1 MFKSIQWKILTLFI
15 LLTLSVMIFVAVF
28 SANGISR
35 YYHEQ
40 FTLDM
45 KENTFTESMTEQL
58 KSASERS
65 FSELC
70 DLLGKFSVRIG
81 IDSYRDLYVLSGHDA
96 SMLYTLSG
104 RELSKDYEITENVL
118 SAMSGNVGS
127 TINRHGSVMDYA
139 VPIKSGNE
147 VSYIIYV
154 TDTKMEMYEV
164 MRSILGNMFLALVIG
179 IFISVVLGF
188 VLSKTLIRPLKRLQ
202 SSASQMAEGHFTGK
216 IKVNNDD
223 EIGSLTKD
231 FNYMSE
237 ALETSMI
244 QMAAEK
250 NKVETVLLYMT
261 DGVMAFDS
269 DGLLIHINPAANR
282 LLGISEG
289 DIKGFDSFF
298 ASLDTDISMGQ
309 FLYLATEPFE
319 RSIDIAGKHFRVY
332 FAPLEKNG
340 KVSGV
345 VTVFHD
351 YTRQQKLDEARR
363 EFVANVSHELRT
375 PITVVK
381 SYAETLMDYR
391 EHDETEEHFL
401 NVINEET
408 DRMTRLIRDLLALSK
423 LDNNKEMQKL
433 PFSLPE
439 LVNSVC
445 ERVAIE
451 ASEHSQTI
459 TKEIDETLGNI
470 LGDRDRIEQVL
481 VNIVGNAVKY
491 TKDGGKIHVT
501 LNKTED
507 DAVITVKD
515 NGIGIPKEDQGRIF
529 ERFYRVDKARSRAM
543 GGTGLGLAIAKE
555 IVDAHGGKIGLESIE
570 GRGTT
575 VIISLPY
582 AG

>member
-28 SANGISR
+28 SANGISE

-45 KENTFTESMTEQL
+45 RENTFTESMTEQL
-58 KSASERS
+58 NEASERS
-65 FSELC
+65 FEELC

-81 IDSYRDLYVLSGHDA
+81 IDSYRDLYVLSGNDA

-104 RELSKDYEITENVL
+104 RALSRDYEITENVL
-118 SAMSGNVGS
+118 SAMSGTVGS

-139 VPIKSGNE
+139 VPLKSGNK

-154 TDTKMEMYEV
+154 TDTKVEMYEV
-164 MRSILGNMFLALVIG
+164 MRSILGNMFIALVIG
-179 IFISVVLGF
+179 VFISVVLGF

-202 SSASQMAEGHFTGK
+202 SSASQMAEGNFTGK

-269 DGLLIHINPAANR
+269 DGLLIHINPAANK
-282 LLGISEG
+282 LLELSEG
-289 DIKGFDSFF
+289 DITDFDSFF
-298 ASLDTDISMGQ
+298 KQLGTDINMGQ

-319 RSIDIAGKHFRVY
+319 RSIDIGSKHFRVY

-433 PFSLPE
+433 PFDLPA
-439 LVNSVC
+439 LLNSVC

-459 TKEIDETLGNI
+459 TKEIDESVGNI

-501 LNKTED
+501 LKKTED
-507 DAVITVKD
+507 DAIITVKD
-515 NGIGIPKEDQGRIF
+515 NGIGIPKEDLSRIF
-529 ERFYRVDKARSRAM
+529 ERFYRVDKARSREM
-543 GGTGLGLAIAKE
+543 GGTGLGLAIARE

-570 GRGTT
+570 GKGTLVT
-575 VIISLPY
+575 ISLPF
-582 AG
+582 A

>member
-15 LLTLSVMIFVAVF
+15 LLTVSVMIFVAVF
-28 SANGISR
+28 SSRGISE

-40 FTLDM
+40 FILDM
-45 KENTFTESMTEQL
+45 DENTFTESMTKQL
-58 KSASERS
+58 SEASEREL
-65 FSELC
+65 SELYE
-70 DLLGKFSVRIG
+70 LLGKFSVRIG
-81 IDSYRDLYVLSGHDA
+81 IDSYRDLYVLSGHDG

-104 RELSKDYEITENVL
+104 RALSEDYEITENVL
-118 SAMSGNVGS
+118 SAMSGNVGKA
-127 TINRHGSVMDYA
+127 INKSGSIMDYA
-139 VPIKSGNE
+139 VPLKSDGK

-154 TDTKMEMYEV
+154 TDTKVEMYEV
-164 MRSILGNMFLALVIG
+164 MRSILKNIFIALVIG
-179 IFISVVLGF
+179 IFISLFLGF

-202 SSASQMAEGHFTGK
+202 NSASQMAEGNFSGK
-216 IKVNNDD
+216 IKVNGDD

-269 DGLLIHINPAANR
+269 DGRVIHMNPAATK
-282 LLGISEG
+282 LLELTEN
-289 DIKGFDSFF
+289 DVQNFDSFF
-298 ASLDTDISMGQ
+298 EKLGLDVNLGQ

-319 RSIDIAGKHFRVY
+319 RSVDVGEKHFRVY

-345 VTVFHD
+345 VAVFHD
-351 YTRQQKLDEARR
+351 YTRQQKLDDARR

-381 SYAETLMDYR
+381 SYTETLMDYR
-391 EHDETEEHFL
+391 EHDETEGHFL

-423 LDNNKEMQKL
+423 LDNNKEMKKL
-433 PFSLPE
+433 PFGLAE
-439 LVNSVC
+439 LVKSVC

-451 ASEHSQTI
+451 ASEHKQTI
-459 TKEIDETLGNI
+459 ESEIDETVGNI

-491 TKDGGKIHVT
+491 TPDGGKIRVA
-501 LNKTED
+501 LRKTED
-507 DAVITVKD
+507 EAIISVKD
-515 NGIGIPKEDQGRIF
+515 NGIGIPKEDQERIF

-555 IVDAHGGKIGLESIE
+555 IVDAHGGKIGLESVE
-570 GRGTT
+570 GEGTT
-575 VIISLPY
+575 VTISIPF
-582 AG
+582 A

>member
-70 DLLGKFSVRIG
+70 GLLGKFSVRIG
-81 IDSYRDLYVLSGHDA
+81 IDSYRDLYVLSGQDA

-127 TINRHGSVMDYA
+127 AINRHGSVMDYA
-139 VPIKSGNE
+139 VPIKSGNK

-154 TDTKMEMYEV
+154 TDTKVEMYEV

-179 IFISVVLGF
+179 VFISVVLGF

-202 SSASQMAEGHFTGK
+202 SSASQMAEGNFTGK

-269 DGLLIHINPAANR
+269 DGILIHINPAANK

-289 DIKGFDSFF
+289 DIKDFDSFF
-298 ASLDTDISMGQ
+298 ASLDTDISIGQ

-459 TKEIDETLGNI
+459 TKEIDESVGNI

-507 DAVITVKD
+507 YVIITVKD